1 MSQDQM
7 TPEEQQLMDDV
18 KLATEQILK
27 EAEALSLRAN
37 SIGFVLTIETLARP
51 PLAMGNYDCIA
62 TLRLSHDVY
71 RGQS

>member
-7 TPEEQQLMDDV
+7 TPKEQQLMDDIR
-18 KLATEQILK
+18 LATDQILK
-27 EAEALSLRAN
+27 DAEELSLRAN
-37 SIGFVLTIETLARP
+37 AIGFVLTIETLARP